1 MNAAGPQLH
10 DIRLPQVPWWP
21 PAIGWWVL
29 AGVAMLACAVG
40 VAIWWRGRR
49 ARAWRRAARDE
60 LTTLAARHA
69 HDRDDAAL
77 AAGLSRLLRRIAL
90 LLKPEAA
97 VCGDAAWR
105 AFLTEACRAN
115 AGFSEGQ
122 LDTLATAPFRAHA
135 SFDAAALLDAT
146 RRWCDSALCRRARQ
160 SGSR

>member
-1 MNAAGPQLH
+1 MNATGPQLR
-10 DIRLPQVPWWP
+10 DIRLPRVPWWP

-29 AGVAMLACAVG
+29 AGMVLLACAIG

-49 ARAWRRAARDE
+49 ERGWRRATRDE
-60 LTTLAARHA
+60 IAALAARHA

-97 VCGDAAWR
+97 ARDDAAWR
-105 AFLTEACRAN
+105 AFLTGADRAR
-115 AGFSEGQ
+115 ASFSEEQ

-135 SFDAAALLDAT
+135 SFDAEALLDAT
-146 RRWCDSALCRRARQ
+146 RRWCDTAMRRRAWQ